1 MKQSACMQEKI
12 DLREENSPRYWL
24 LEMTGWEQNI
34 EEKKHFKD
42 CQNILDDSTKKK
54 DVGPNTSSS
63 RALMTHQWLK
73 ME

>member
-1 MKQSACMQEKI
+1 MEK
-12 DLREENSPRYWL
+12 
-24 LEMTGWEQNI
+24 GNI
-34 EEKKHFKD
+34 FKD
-42 CQNILDDSTKKK
+42 CPNILDDSTKKK